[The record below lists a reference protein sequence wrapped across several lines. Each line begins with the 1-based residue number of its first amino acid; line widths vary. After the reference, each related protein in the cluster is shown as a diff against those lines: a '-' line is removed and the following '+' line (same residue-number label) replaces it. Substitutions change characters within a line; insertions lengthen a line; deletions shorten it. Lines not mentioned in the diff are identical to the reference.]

1 MGEMKERLCP
11 QAGEGI
17 KQMQSEIKLQYYT
30 SMLHKKMKEDIEW
43 RRKEKIEQK
52 MRRVEHAG
60 GKRSYKGRI
69 NPHMTSEGVA
79 PRHFLAHRPGSG
91 SSSSGSE
98 TEAMQTDESQ
108 ETVVKE
114 GFVTSD
120 SDGEKPPPTKP

>member
-17 KQMQSEIKLQYYT
+17 KQMQSELKLQYYT
-30 SMLHKKMKEDIEW
+30 SMLHKKMKEDIE
-43 RRKEKIEQK
+43 RRKKEKIDQR
-52 MRRVEHAG
+52 MRRVKHAG
-60 GKRSYKGRI
+60 WKRSYKGRS
-69 NPHMTSEGVA
+69 NPHITTDGVA
-79 PRHFLAHRPGSG
+79 PRRFLAHRPGSG
-91 SSSSGSE
+91 SSSSSSE

-120 SDGEKPPPTKP
+120 SDGEKTPPTKP